1 MFKVP
6 QAEQIN
12 FDVNQIEVL
21 NDYWSESNFTYDNNL
36 SVSKNNKVFLDGLCV
51 KIQPLS
57 SIDEN
62 GYSTIKVSVAGDSS
76 AEFEIINNDLDPLV
90 NELKRSVM
98 DFEKEDED
106 PYFFGGDELLE
117 FLLKHKTIVEL
128 KNILSKV

>member
-36 SVSKNNKVFLDGLCV
+36 SVSKNNKVFLDNLCV

-76 AEFEIINNDLDPLV
+76 AKFEII
-90 NELKRSVM
+90 KIAK
-98 DFEKEDED
+98 DFN
-106 PYFFGGDELLE
+106 G
-117 FLLKHKTIVEL
+117 TIVFSGNG
-128 KNILSKV
+128 KIIVK

>member
-1 MFKVP
+1 MYKTP

-12 FDVNQIEVL
+12 FDVNQIEMI
-21 NDYWSESNFTYDNNL
+21 NDYWSDTNSIYDNNL

-57 SIDEN
+57 SMNEN

-76 AEFEIINNDLDPLV
+76 AVFEIINNDLDPLV
-90 NELKRSVM
+90 NELKRSII

-106 PYFFGGDELLE
+106 PYFFGGDDLLE
-117 FLLKHKTIVEL
+117 FLLKQKTIEDL
-128 KNILSKV
+128 KEILGDR

>member
-36 SVSKNNKVFLDGLCV
+36 SVSKNNKVFLDNLCV

-90 NELKRSVM
+90 NELKKSIM

-106 PYFFGGDELLE
+106 PCFFGGDELLE
-117 FLLKHKTIVEL
+117 FLLRHKTIEEL
-128 KNILSKV
+128 KEILGDR

>member
-1 MFKVP
+1 MYKTP

-12 FDVNQIEVL
+12 FDVNQIEMI
-21 NDYWSESNFTYDNNL
+21 NDYWSDTNSIYDNNL

-57 SIDEN
+57 SMNEN

-76 AEFEIINNDLDPLV
+76 AAFEIINNDLDPLV
-90 NELKRSVM
+90 NELKRSII

-106 PYFFGGDELLE
+106 PYFFGGDDLLE
-117 FLLKHKTIVEL
+117 FLLKQKTIEDL
-128 KNILSKV
+128 KEILGDR

>member
-1 MFKVP
+1 MYKTP

-21 NDYWSESNFTYDNNL
+21 NDYWSGANSTYDNNL
-36 SVSKNNKVFLDGLCV
+36 SVSKNNKVLLDGLCV

-76 AEFEIINNDLDPLV
+76 AKFEIINNDLDPLV
-90 NELKRSVM
+90 SELKRCIM
-98 DFEKEDED
+98 DFKKEDED

-117 FLLKHKTIVEL
+117 FLLKRKTIVEL